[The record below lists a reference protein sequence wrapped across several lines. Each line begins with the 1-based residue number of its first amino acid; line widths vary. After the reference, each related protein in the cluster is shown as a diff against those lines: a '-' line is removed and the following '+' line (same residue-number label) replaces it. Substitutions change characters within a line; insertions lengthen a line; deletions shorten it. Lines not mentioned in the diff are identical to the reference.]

1 MSQELKELFILNER
15 TMLVELNKVWISTIK
30 EFRVI
35 LERDKGSKGDAQ
47 GRKKIQ
53 ATREFTF
60 IYHLVDYRSQYA
72 DYSEKDRLEAA
83 LKNSDLDPKFD
94 YTKDEELN
102 QAVEV
107 YSAFRETSGLLLLQ
121 ELKQGLH
128 ASKRVVRRIRQD
140 LERLLDNTEDM
151 TPDQIKEL
159 GGKNDFIVTISERL
173 DRIIAI
179 TQQLPKT
186 LKAVEELE
194 TTIKKELAD
203 VPQLRGGSEMGIREN
218 VTVNTLAHNP
228 FG

>member
-179 TQQLPKT
+179 TQQLDRKS
-186 LKAVEELE
+186 V
-194 TTIKKELAD
+194 
-203 VPQLRGGSEMGIREN
+203 V
-218 VTVNTLAHNP
+218 
-228 FG
+228 